1 MPGQRSIFRVLVAA
15 IALLP
20 LAGAIATAAPQTP
33 EVVDERVEVSAGW
46 VADSAD
52 ASVDK
57 VPVRFRIGG
66 CYQFGRVTVGEDDES
81 VTISVIIS
89 RPADPT
95 PCPYPATTGTAVVQ
109 LEEPLGERELR
120 HGEVAP
126 DTPVS
131 EPPRAGGRLWG
142 ASRIE
147 TAVAI
152 SQARFPN
159 GAQVAYLARSDDPA
173 DATVGAGLADGPLLL
188 VPRCGEALPKAV
200 EDEIRRLDPQRIT
213 LLGGSTAVC
222 EHLLDVAT
230 AVSS

>member
-109 LEEPLGERELR
+109 LEEPLGEREKR

-126 DTPVS
+126 DTQDNKQN
-131 EPPRAGGRLWG
+131 RTGGR
-142 ASRIE
+142 R
-147 TAVAI
+147 
-152 SQARFPN
+152 
-159 GAQVAYLARSDDPA
+159 
-173 DATVGAGLADGPLLL
+173 
-188 VPRCGEALPKAV
+188 
-200 EDEIRRLDPQRIT
+200 
-213 LLGGSTAVC
+213 
-222 EHLLDVAT
+222 
-230 AVSS
+230 